1 MINKIVT
8 AAEMKTLDARTI
20 HTMGVPS
27 MVLMERAA
35 LATVDALFENAFDLS
50 QVLCVC
56 GVGNNGGDGF
66 AVARMLHIKG
76 VNAKVLLV
84 GDTAKL
90 SPETKQQMAIA
101 RNYGVKMFE
110 NDFAV
115 LDQSHTTIVDALFGI
130 GGSRP
135 LVGRYTEVVEKINS
149 NPAEVLAVDIPS
161 GISADTG
168 EVLGTAVHAK
178 VTVTF
183 AYNKNGL
190 TTPPGSDYAGEV
202 IIMDIGIY
210 DDVSVKIVSS

>member
-1 MINKIVT
+1 MDKIVS
-8 AAEMKTLDARTI
+8 AAEMKALDAHTI
-20 HTMGVPS
+20 HVMGVPS

-66 AVARMLHIKG
+66 AVARILHIKG
-76 VNAKVLLV
+76 VCAEVLLV
-84 GDTAKL
+84 GDIAKL
-90 SPETKQQMAIA
+90 SHETKQQMTIA
-101 RNYGVKMFE
+101 GNYGVQIFE
-110 NDFAV
+110 NDFAI
-115 LDQSHTTIVDALFGI
+115 LDQDYTTIIDALFGI

-135 LVGRYTEVVEKINS
+135 LAGSYAEIVDKINS
-149 NPAEVLAVDIPS
+149 SQAEVLAVDIPS

-183 AYNKNGL
+183 AYNKIGL
-190 TTPPGSDYAGEV
+190 TIPPGSDYAGKV
-202 IIMDIGIY
+202 IIKDIGIY
-210 DDVSVKIVSS
+210 DEEVI